1 MNQSINQSIPT
12 LTPHRSREGFGK
24 DRHKW
29 GNQALAAYTW
39 CRSNKG
45 PQRSWLHK
53 IGKVPNPDCPECGE
67 EETGEHIVFV
77 CPGHHQE
84 RRKLGEIREWKDLD
98 KPMMKGEEGNRY
110 DAVEDFFYYCHQRM
124 SRRH

>member
-1 MNQSINQSIPT
+1 VRGHQA
-12 LTPHRSREGFGK
+12 REGFGIE
-24 DRHKW
+24 RYKW

-53 IGKVPNPDCPECGE
+53 VRKSPNPDCPECGGE
-67 EETGEHIVFV
+67 EIGEHIVFK
-77 CPGHHQE
+77 CPGHQEE

-98 KPMMKGEEGNRY
+98 KPIWKREEGNRY